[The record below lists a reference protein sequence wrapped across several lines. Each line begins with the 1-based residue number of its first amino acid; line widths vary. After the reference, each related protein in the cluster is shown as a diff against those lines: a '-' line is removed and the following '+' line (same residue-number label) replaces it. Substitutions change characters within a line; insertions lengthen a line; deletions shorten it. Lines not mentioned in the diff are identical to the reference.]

1 VTRKTAALLAGL
13 TVAAGIGVL
22 TGPGVGAVVGGLLLA
37 FGLPGMAL
45 TTALFRERIA
55 ITSVERIMLVPA
67 LSLATLVLGG
77 LTAWCGGLPLH
88 RVTWLAISGLVTL
101 VALAT
106 TVIWPVQVPV
116 RTVTAAAAR
125 AKLPTP
131 GDSTLILPV
140 FLDRQGQFEPEP
152 LSRWR
157 RLVPASPAR
166 TLLPLALSVAL
177 LAGAGWYSVSTS
189 VRTHDLTV
197 TALSA
202 APTTVADDV
211 GDRTVAVTATGL
223 EVGAAYAIEVVG
235 PTGDVSVRH
244 QLTPDDRGTW
254 TGHVSVP
261 GGERTTI
268 GLYRAGDATAYRTV
282 IIAAN

>member
-1 VTRKTAALLAGL
+1 MPDFQYIARELSGRQVT
-13 TVAAGIGVL
+13 GVL
-22 TGPGVGAVVGGLLLA
+22 TATGEQDALAALAGRGLFPMRVDLAAEAKAQQRHSGRRVAPRYLAIFYNQLADLLKSGVPLLRSLE
-37 FGLPGMAL
+37 LL
-45 TTALFRERIA
+45 HRQTH
-55 ITSVERIMLVPA
+55 VPA
-67 LSLATLVLGG
+67 LKAVL
-77 LTAWCGGLPLH
+77 
-88 RVTWLAISGLVTL
+88 
-101 VALAT
+101 
-106 TVIWPVQVPV
+106 
-116 RTVTAAAAR
+116 
-125 AKLPTP
+125 
-131 GDSTLILPV
+131 
-140 FLDRQGQFEPEP
+140 E
-152 LSRWR
+152 
-157 RLVPASPAR
+157 
-166 TLLPLALSVAL
+166 
-177 LAGAGWYSVSTS
+177 S
-189 VRTHDLTV
+189 VRTHDVTV

-202 APTTVADDV
+202 APATVANDV